1 MARKYVQIFKIKVDS
16 TSGVRVLR
24 RVRENLSKFS
34 MAGSSHTPFYI
45 VTPNPEIISSAQVD
59 QKLSIIL
66 NNADISLPD
75 GIGLAAA
82 HKYNQMWNPS
92 CKLVRLPVLI
102 VQGVVVGLAIVCD
115 KDWLMKDLQIIRGRK
130 MFFEILKLANKKKWR
145 IFLLGGLNKST
156 AKTAASNISKS
167 LKSIK
172 FMTEGGPLYDDDGK
186 PRTKEDGEY
195 NREVIKKI
203 NNFKPHI
210 LFVGLRCPAQEKWVH
225 ANIKNGIDIG
235 GAMVVGRTFE
245 YYSGDAKSS
254 PKWMA
259 DIGLEWL
266 WRMFT
271 GSTKLKR
278 IWTAFPVFPLKVF
291 WNKFTS

>member
-1 MARKYVQIFKIKVDS
+1 MARKYVHIFKIKVDS
-16 TSGVRVLR
+16 TNSMRVLR
-24 RVRENLSKFS
+24 QVRENLSKYS
-34 MAGSSHTPFYI
+34 KAESSHTPFYI

-59 QKLSIIL
+59 QKLSYIL

-92 CKLVRLPVLI
+92 CKLVRLPVLM
-102 VQGVVVGLAIVCD
+102 VQGVVVGLAVIFD
-115 KDWLMKDLQIIRGRK
+115 KGWLTKELKIIRGRE

-145 IFLLGGLNKST
+145 IFLLGGLNKNTS
-156 AKTAASNISKS
+156 KNAAINISKN

-172 FMTEGGPLYDDDGK
+172 FMTEEGPLYDDDGK
-186 PRTKEDGEY
+186 PRTKKDSNY

-203 NNFKPHI
+203 NNFKPHM

-225 ANIKNGIDIG
+225 TNIKNGIDIG

-245 YYSGDAKSS
+245 YYSEDSKPS

-259 DIGLEWL
+259 EIGLEWL
-266 WRMFT
+266 WRLIT
-271 GSTKLKR
+271 GSTKFKR
-278 IWTAFPVFPLKVF
+278 IWIAFPVFPLKVF
-291 WNKFTS
+291 WNKFSS